1 MATRTKLGI
10 SRRPRNVRPI
20 SVHIATRTRFTPD
33 QAAWIA
39 ELARARGCSKV
50 DAIRELVT
58 LGHAHSGTHGLQFS
72 DALQQLHVRLSEVSD
87 ALDQIAGTVAE
98 MQDTLTE
105 VNAVLSELNNAF
117 GKVWVE
123 TLMANRLLLDAHN
136 RGLIERVRDM
146 TTRYLE
152 RMGQ

>member
-1 MATRTKLGI
+1 MLDVYRI
-10 SRRPRNVRPI
+10 
-20 SVHIATRTRFTPD
+20 RF
-33 QAAWIA
+33 
-39 ELARARGCSKV
+39 SKV
-50 DAIRELVT
+50 DLAWIDEYARSHACSKPTAIRALLA
-58 LGHAHSGTHGLQFS
+58 LGHAHADIHGVQFS
-72 DALQQLHVRLSEVSD
+72 EAIQQVHARLTDVTDGLDALSTAMSEMND
-87 ALDQIAGTVAE
+87 AY
-98 MQDTLTE
+98 
-105 VNAVLSELNNAF
+105 